1 MNRLAEVI
9 VPFGLRIACR
19 RASCPTSRSPWSVK
33 ATTEGVV
40 RDPSALAITVGSP
53 PSRTAITELVVPR
66 SIPTALAMCV
76 PHLQRRLAESSADPK
91 ELQPTSSRMR
101 ERERSRPSPV
111 GVRGTRPGGQTSS
124 RYSPDAQQLLPEQTE
139 PRPIPASAPPKPGID
154 LPVSPRSVGPPN
166 SAPTK
171 TAGHDRDCTRA
182 GRSLPAARPTLAMP
196 EARFGAMPA
205 PDGQAQLV
213 RERSRSVRP
222 RGADRERRDRSG
234 IAVLLGYG
242 EFFID
247 TVVALAL
254 IAGGT
259 MLLGVVVYDF
269 VRDLGQGSFIAAV
282 LELLSGLLLVFIF
295 TELITTIRVVI
306 ARRRVVVEPFL
317 IVGIVAAV
325 RRLIV
330 ISAEAENLLGTAEFR
345 DVMLEIGVLAVTVL
359 LLGATVL
366 LLRIRRADEEPTTGP
381 PE

>member
-1 MNRLAEVI
+1 M
-9 VPFGLRIACR
+9 
-19 RASCPTSRSPWSVK
+19 
-33 ATTEGVV
+33 
-40 RDPSALAITVGSP
+40 
-53 PSRTAITELVVPR
+53 
-66 SIPTALAMCV
+66 
-76 PHLQRRLAESSADPK
+76 
-91 ELQPTSSRMR
+91 
-101 ERERSRPSPV
+101 
-111 GVRGTRPGGQTSS
+111 
-124 RYSPDAQQLLPEQTE
+124 
-139 PRPIPASAPPKPGID
+139 
-154 LPVSPRSVGPPN
+154 
-166 SAPTK
+166 
-171 TAGHDRDCTRA
+171 
-182 GRSLPAARPTLAMP
+182 
-196 EARFGAMPA
+196 
-205 PDGQAQLV
+205 
-213 RERSRSVRP
+213 
-222 RGADRERRDRSG
+222 
-234 IAVLLGYG
+234 LLGYG

-269 VRDLGQGSFIAAV
+269 VRDLGQGPFIAAV

>member
-1 MNRLAEVI
+1 M
-9 VPFGLRIACR
+9 
-19 RASCPTSRSPWSVK
+19 
-33 ATTEGVV
+33 
-40 RDPSALAITVGSP
+40 
-53 PSRTAITELVVPR
+53 
-66 SIPTALAMCV
+66 
-76 PHLQRRLAESSADPK
+76 
-91 ELQPTSSRMR
+91 
-101 ERERSRPSPV
+101 
-111 GVRGTRPGGQTSS
+111 
-124 RYSPDAQQLLPEQTE
+124 
-139 PRPIPASAPPKPGID
+139 
-154 LPVSPRSVGPPN
+154 
-166 SAPTK
+166 
-171 TAGHDRDCTRA
+171 
-182 GRSLPAARPTLAMP
+182 
-196 EARFGAMPA
+196 
-205 PDGQAQLV
+205 
-213 RERSRSVRP
+213 
-222 RGADRERRDRSG
+222 
-234 IAVLLGYG
+234 LLGYG

-269 VRDLGQGSFIAAV
+269 VRDLGQGPFIVEV

-345 DVMLEIGVLAVTVL
+345 DVILEIGVLAVTVL

>member
-1 MNRLAEVI
+1 M
-9 VPFGLRIACR
+9 
-19 RASCPTSRSPWSVK
+19 
-33 ATTEGVV
+33 
-40 RDPSALAITVGSP
+40 
-53 PSRTAITELVVPR
+53 
-66 SIPTALAMCV
+66 
-76 PHLQRRLAESSADPK
+76 
-91 ELQPTSSRMR
+91 
-101 ERERSRPSPV
+101 
-111 GVRGTRPGGQTSS
+111 
-124 RYSPDAQQLLPEQTE
+124 
-139 PRPIPASAPPKPGID
+139 
-154 LPVSPRSVGPPN
+154 
-166 SAPTK
+166 
-171 TAGHDRDCTRA
+171 
-182 GRSLPAARPTLAMP
+182 
-196 EARFGAMPA
+196 
-205 PDGQAQLV
+205 
-213 RERSRSVRP
+213 
-222 RGADRERRDRSG
+222 
-234 IAVLLGYG
+234 LLGYG

-269 VRDLGQGSFIAAV
+269 VRDLGQGPFIAAV
-282 LELLSGLLLVFIF
+282 LVLLSGLLLVFIF

-381 PE
+381 PERP

>member
-1 MNRLAEVI
+1 M
-9 VPFGLRIACR
+9 
-19 RASCPTSRSPWSVK
+19 
-33 ATTEGVV
+33 
-40 RDPSALAITVGSP
+40 
-53 PSRTAITELVVPR
+53 
-66 SIPTALAMCV
+66 
-76 PHLQRRLAESSADPK
+76 
-91 ELQPTSSRMR
+91 
-101 ERERSRPSPV
+101 
-111 GVRGTRPGGQTSS
+111 
-124 RYSPDAQQLLPEQTE
+124 
-139 PRPIPASAPPKPGID
+139 
-154 LPVSPRSVGPPN
+154 
-166 SAPTK
+166 
-171 TAGHDRDCTRA
+171 
-182 GRSLPAARPTLAMP
+182 
-196 EARFGAMPA
+196 
-205 PDGQAQLV
+205 
-213 RERSRSVRP
+213 
-222 RGADRERRDRSG
+222 
-234 IAVLLGYG
+234 LLGYG

-269 VRDLGQGSFIAAV
+269 VRDLGQEPFIAAV

-325 RRLIV
+325 RLLIV

-345 DVMLEIGVLAVTVL
+345 DVMIEIGVLAATVL